1 VLQRG
6 RALGRVVDQQ
16 FTIASLG
23 NQWAPAA
30 YVPRRLSSDQPFLF
44 DQDSGTLLFDGG
56 KNLIRDMNYE
66 VSSIEPALQPSDL
79 QGVSADSPPDGRYVE
94 LPVDFPDD
102 LRQLAHEITA
112 DASTPY
118 EQALALQNWFV
129 ANFRYDVNVPWGN
142 SDRSMLAFINAKVGF
157 CQQFAGTYA
166 ALARAIGL
174 PSRVAI
180 GFTPGDVDADGVYH
194 VKGKHAHAWPEVW
207 FDGIGW
213 VMFEPTPGRGA
224 PGTESYTGRQADQA
238 GGTFDGTSDQV
249 DGGPTNGD
257 AGVTSQSTIPGGQ
270 GGGPVIN
277 PDDVTGGAIP
287 ALPGQSTPTDHG
299 RSTAATVA
307 LVLAGLLIL
316 LLAWMLLMPP
326 IARRLHRSRH
336 QRSPAEAVVD
346 DWQQATA
353 ALGAVG
359 APRRAHETPGEH
371 AMRAW
376 RIVGIDE
383 RALDELAA
391 QATAAAYRPSVPQHL
406 ADRSSVLRSQ
416 IVKMLRNQMT
426 WKAKL
431 MAHIDPRLAVAF
443 AP

>member
-1 VLQRG
+1 
-6 RALGRVVDQQ
+6 
-16 FTIASLG
+16 
-23 NQWAPAA
+23 
-30 YVPRRLSSDQPFLF
+30 
-44 DQDSGTLLFDGG
+44 
-56 KNLIRDMNYE
+56 
-66 VSSIEPALQPSDL
+66 
-79 QGVSADSPPDGRYVE
+79 
-94 LPVDFPDD
+94 
-102 LRQLAHEITA
+102 
-112 DASTPY
+112 
-118 EQALALQNWFV
+118 
-129 ANFRYDVNVPWGN
+129 
-142 SDRSMLAFINAKVGF
+142 
-157 CQQFAGTYA
+157 
-166 ALARAIGL
+166 
-174 PSRVAI
+174 
-180 GFTPGDVDADGVYH
+180 
-194 VKGKHAHAWPEVW
+194 
-207 FDGIGW
+207 
-213 VMFEPTPGRGA
+213 
-224 PGTESYTGRQADQA
+224 
-238 GGTFDGTSDQV
+238 
-249 DGGPTNGD
+249 
-257 AGVTSQSTIPGGQ
+257 
-270 GGGPVIN
+270 
-277 PDDVTGGAIP
+277 
-287 ALPGQSTPTDHG
+287 
-299 RSTAATVA
+299 VA

-346 DWQQATA
+346 DWEQATA